1 MRALVVGGTGP
12 TGVHIVNFLIQGG
25 CEVTVFNSGKHDSG
39 VEFASDVERVYGNP
53 RDEESVSQSIGAREW
68 DVAICTYGKLTM
80 LANQLAGKTKRLVGI
95 TGQPVYK
102 GAARRTPDGG
112 LSLPVREFAPRQYD
126 AANYTGRVA
135 LGEDQLFAQHGA
147 GDFEAVILR
156 YPGIYG
162 PRAPINHEWAVI
174 KRVIDQ
180 RPFMIMPHDG
190 VSYFQRGYSQ
200 NVAWLVFLA
209 ATRPEAAG
217 NAFNTGDE
225 QVLSARQVAEII
237 VEELGSSMKLI
248 GIPAEFCRNI
258 YPLAEKAPLILDMSK
273 ARDLLGYR
281 DVINAE
287 DATRITARWY
297 FENPVASD
305 FDANDV
311 IPAAGSFNY
320 QEEDLLLGL
329 WQKAI
334 EGIHSELKSTKAP

>member
-12 TGVHIVNFLIQGG
+12 TGVHIVNFLIHAGH
-25 CEVTVFNSGKHDSG
+25 EVAVFNSGKHDSG
-39 VEFASDVERVYGNP
+39 VEFTDKVERIYGNP
-53 RDEESVSQSIGAREW
+53 RDEESVGQSIGAREW

-180 RPFMIMPHDG
+180 RPFMLMPHDG
-190 VSYFQRGYSQ
+190 MSYFQRGYSQ

-281 DVINAE
+281 DVIDAE

-297 FENPVASD
+297 FDNPVASD
-305 FDANDV
+305 FDSNTV

-320 QEEDLLLGL
+320 EEEDQLLAL
-329 WQKAI
+329 WRAAAG
-334 EGIHSELKSTKAP
+334 EIHGELESTELR

>member
-1 MRALVVGGTGP
+1 MKMRSLVVGGTGP
-12 TGVHIVNFLIQGG
+12 TGVHIVNFLIQAGH
-25 CEVTVFNSGKHDSG
+25 EVTVFNSGKHDAG
-39 VEFASDVERVYGNP
+39 VDFMGQVERIYGNP
-53 RDEESVSQSIGAREW
+53 RDEKSVHDSIATREW
-68 DVAICTYGKLTM
+68 EVAICTYGKLTM
-80 LANQLAGKTKRLVGI
+80 LAAELAGKTKRLVGI

-102 GAARRTPDGG
+102 GAARSTPDGG
-112 LSLPVREFAPRQYD
+112 LPLPVPEFAPRQYD

-135 LGEDQLFAQHGA
+135 IGEDQLFAQHGK

-174 KRVIDQ
+174 RRIIDD
-180 RPFMIMPHDG
+180 RPFMLMPHDG
-190 VSYFQRGYSQ
+190 MSYFQRGYSK

-237 VEELGSSMKLI
+237 LEELGSSMKLI
-248 GIPAEFCRNI
+248 GIPAKFCHGI

-273 ARDLLGYR
+273 ARNLLGYR
-281 DVINAE
+281 DLVNVE

-297 FENPVASD
+297 FENPVTSD
-305 FDANDV
+305 FDMNTV
-311 IPAAGSFNY
+311 IPAAGTFNY
-320 QEEDLLLGL
+320 DEEEQLLSL
-329 WQKAI
+329 WQKLTDEI
-334 EGIHSELKSTKAP
+334 VGELESV